1 MEMEMFKTSTTC
13 ALAPKEVILN
23 LIIWKKSQKVCCHP
37 SMTRK
42 YLKNFMN
49 FTRKVLNYL
58 IFSQAYSE
66 AMWGN
71 VEVVA
76 EYLLD
81 ITEERKMFNLI

>member
-1 MEMEMFKTSTTC
+1 
-13 ALAPKEVILN
+13 
-23 LIIWKKSQKVCCHP
+23 
-37 SMTRK
+37 MTRK

-81 ITEERKMFNLI
+81 ITEERKMFNMTLAQLSLVIVKPKSNSKSKIQINLTYRQVWGVKMG